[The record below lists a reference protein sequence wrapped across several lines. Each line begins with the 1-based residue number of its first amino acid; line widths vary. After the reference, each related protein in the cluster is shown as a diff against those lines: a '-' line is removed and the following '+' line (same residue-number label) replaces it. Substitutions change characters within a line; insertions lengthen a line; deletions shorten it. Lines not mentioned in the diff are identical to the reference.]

1 MVDFGFV
8 QLDFY
13 VRSNFTLETLSTS
26 DIEIEF
32 HSNYFGNLI
41 CYGNASIDDQSVNCP
56 FKRSFFFKS
65 IDLVFSNGIFVDSKN
80 QIQQN
85 FA

>member
-56 FKRSFFFKS
+56 FKRSFFLNQS
-65 IDLVFSNGIFVDSKN
+65 ISFLATEYSSI
-80 QIQQN
+80 
-85 FA
+85 

>member
-13 VRSNFTLETLSTS
+13 VRSNFTLTTLSTS

-41 CYGNASIDDQSVNCP
+41 CYGNASIDDQSR
-56 FKRSFFFKS
+56 KLS
-65 IDLVFSNGIFVDSKN
+65 I
-80 QIQQN
+80 
-85 FA
+85 